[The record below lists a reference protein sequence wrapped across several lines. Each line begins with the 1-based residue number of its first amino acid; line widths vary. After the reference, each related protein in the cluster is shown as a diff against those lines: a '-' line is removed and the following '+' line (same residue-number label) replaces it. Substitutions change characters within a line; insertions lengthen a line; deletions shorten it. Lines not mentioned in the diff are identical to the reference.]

1 MSIIHAFLLRA
12 LNLLLPG
19 TGRRRATSG
28 TATLPHTADVHAG
41 PARLPLPRSP
51 YGADTP
57 LDGAA
62 APLVRPYVV
71 ACEHVRE
78 RARQRRRRLTL
89 VIAADFGLDLD
100 RHVIGAKR
108 AA

>member
-1 MSIIHAFLLRA
+1 MTPHTEDAR
-12 LNLLLPG
+12 
-19 TGRRRATSG
+19 
-28 TATLPHTADVHAG
+28 TAT
-41 PARLPLPRSP
+41 ARLSLPRSP

-57 LDGAA
+57 LDGGAA
-62 APLVRPYVV
+62 TLVRPYVV
-71 ACEHVRE
+71 ACE
-78 RARQRRRRLTL
+78 RARRRRRRLTL

>member
-1 MSIIHAFLLRA
+1 MSIIHAFLLWA

-19 TGRRRATSG
+19 TGQRRAT
-28 TATLPHTADVHAG
+28 TRAHTPYAADVHAG
-41 PARLPLPRSP
+41 TAMLSLPRSP

-57 LDGAA
+57 LDGTAA
-62 APLVRPYVV
+62 ALVRPYVL
-71 ACEHVRE
+71 ACEHARE

-89 VIAADFGLDLD
+89 VIAADFGIDLD
-100 RHVIGAKR
+100 RHVIGARR

>member
-1 MSIIHAFLLRA
+1 MSIIHAFLLWA
-12 LNLLLPG
+12 LPLLLPA
-19 TGRRRATSG
+19 TGQRRASTR
-28 TATLPHTADVHAG
+28 TVPPHTDDAHTGA
-41 PARLPLPRSP
+41 PRLPLPRSP
-51 YGADTP
+51 YGADHP

-62 APLVRPYVV
+62 AILVRPYVV
-71 ACEHVRE
+71 ACEHARE
-78 RARQRRRRLTL
+78 RARRRRRRLTL

>member
-19 TGRRRATSG
+19 TGRRRANARTVTPYTDDAR
-28 TATLPHTADVHAG
+28 TAA
-41 PARLPLPRSP
+41 ARLPLPRSP
-51 YGADTP
+51 YGMDTP

-62 APLVRPYVV
+62 AALVRPYVT
-71 ACEHVRE
+71 ACEHTRE
-78 RARQRRRRLTL
+78 RARRRRRRLTL
-89 VIAADFGLDLD
+89 VIAADFDLDLD
-100 RHVIGAKR
+100 RHVVGAKR